1 MEDRTIVGLVE
12 EIVILSTNNKILARI
27 DTGATVSS
35 IDAGLL
41 EGIECEEIGHKIVR
55 SSHGTTKRRLVA
67 IEIELGGKKVRGRFS
82 VYDRSH
88 MTYQIL
94 IGQDVLKQNFLID
107 PLK

>member
-1 MEDRTIVGLVE
+1 MDDQTVVGLVE
-12 EIVILSTNNKILARI
+12 EIILLSVDKKILARI

-35 IDAGLL
+35 IDKGLL
-41 EGIECEEIGHKIVR
+41 EGIEHEDIGHKIVR
-55 SSHGTTKRRLVA
+55 SSHGTTKRRLIA
-67 IEIELGGKKVRGRFS
+67 MEIEIGGRKVRGRFT

-94 IGQDVLKQNFLID
+94 IGQDILKQNFLID